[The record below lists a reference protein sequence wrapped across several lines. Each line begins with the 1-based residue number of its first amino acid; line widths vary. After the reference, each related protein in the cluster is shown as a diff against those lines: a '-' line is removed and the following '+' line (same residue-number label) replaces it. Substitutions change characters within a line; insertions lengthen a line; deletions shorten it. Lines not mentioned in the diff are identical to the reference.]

1 MQSNL
6 PRTTMKKSWSA
17 LQSGCL
23 AIIGAAALCIVAGC
37 ASPCADAPFAKYDS
51 ATEVQKIELKR
62 TSQSWDGAQLPDY
75 LKGKP
80 ELVVM
85 RYVFPVGSKLPW
97 HHHPVINYGI
107 LQQGELTIFGLDGQ
121 RQVVHAGEAI
131 VEMVGPIHCGM
142 NTGDKPIVL
151 DMFYLAQEGIP
162 LAVQHPEVQKPME

>member
-6 PRTTMKKSWSA
+6 PRGNMKTNWNA
-17 LQSGCL
+17 PTRRCL
-23 AIIGAAALCIVAGC
+23 ALIGAAALCIATGC
-37 ASPCADAPFAKYDS
+37 ASPCADDPFARYAA

-107 LQQGELTIFGLDGQ
+107 LQQGELTIVGLEGQ

-131 VEMVGPIHCGM
+131 VEMVGPVHCGM

-162 LAVQHPEVQKPME
+162 LAVQHPEVTKEP